1 MIKLYGTGVAMVT
14 PFDELGE
21 VDFISLKKILAHTAK
36 GVDYFVVM
44 GTTGEAATVT
54 KEEKKKVL
62 DFVKENNVNNLPIV
76 FGIGGNNT
84 REVVETIARTDL
96 NGVVAVLSVSPYYS
110 KPSQEG
116 IIQHFI
122 AVADA
127 SPVPIILYNVPART
141 SSNLSAE
148 TTLRLAQHKNII
160 GIKEAS
166 GSLEQCMRIAQQKP
180 TDFMLISGDDLST
193 VSMYAIGGV
202 GVISVLANAYPV
214 IFKSIKE
221 HVLAGD
227 FAKASAEQFKLLDIN
242 GPMYEEGNP
251 VGVKEVM
258 AQMGICTNAV
268 RLPMVPAS
276 PALKTK
282 IKALC
287 GKL

>member
-1 MIKLYGTGVAMVT
+1 
-14 PFDELGE
+14 
-21 VDFISLKKILAHTAK
+21 
-36 GVDYFVVM
+36 
-44 GTTGEAATVT
+44 
-54 KEEKKKVL
+54 
-62 DFVKENNVNNLPIV
+62 
-76 FGIGGNNT
+76 
-84 REVVETIARTDL
+84 
-96 NGVVAVLSVSPYYS
+96 
-110 KPSQEG
+110 
-116 IIQHFI
+116 
-122 AVADA
+122 
-127 SPVPIILYNVPART
+127 
-141 SSNLSAE
+141 
-148 TTLRLAQHKNII
+148 
-160 GIKEAS
+160 
-166 GSLEQCMRIAQQKP
+166 
-180 TDFMLISGDDLST
+180 
-193 VSMYAIGGV
+193 MYAIGGV

-276 PALKTK
+276 TALKTK

>member
-1 MIKLYGTGVAMVT
+1 MNKLYGTGVAMVT
-14 PFDELGE
+14 PFDESGE

-36 GVDYFVVM
+36 GVDYYVVM

-62 DFVKENNVNNLPIV
+62 DFVKENNPNTLPIV

-116 IIQHFI
+116 IIQHFT

-141 SSNLSAE
+141 SSNLSAD

-180 TDFMLISGDDLST
+180 TDFMLISGDDLLT
-193 VSMYAIGGV
+193 VPMYSIGGV
-202 GVISVLANAYPV
+202 GVISVLANAFPV
-214 IFKSIKE
+214 IFKTMRD

-227 FAKASAEQFKLLDIN
+227 YAKASAEQFKLLDIN

-276 PALKTK
+276 TALKTK